1 MVGSLNCKACGT
13 YMAPNARVCLG
24 CGRKRTNIKRILA
37 LVVGVEFAALAAGVY
52 WWKMPRPHTPELQHL
67 AADDATISN
76 MTYRGG
82 WMFYTTHDGAIGDLT
97 KHARLISNPG
107 PTANARESK
116 ATLELRDSATYGKVV
131 LISFPAVLSACRTN
145 RCAMTA
151 VFDKDQGQPY
161 DITLNEDTDTTT
173 VEVPQFDAFVSH
185 LQQAHDLAVTIAL
198 GTASDI
204 VLRFTVAGFGWAEN
218 DVPVRQAASHA

>member
-1 MVGSLNCKACGT
+1 MVGSLSCKACGA
-13 YMAPNARVCLG
+13 YVAPNSKACPS
-24 CGRKRTNIKRILA
+24 CGKKRRSVKRILA

-52 WWKMPRPHTPELQHL
+52 WWKMPRPHAPELQTL
-67 AADDATISN
+67 AAADATISD

-82 WMFYTTHDGAIGDLT
+82 WMFYTTHDGAVNDLT

-107 PTANARESK
+107 TSENSADSK

-131 LISFPAVLSACRTN
+131 LISFPAVASACRTN

-151 VFDKDQGQPY
+151 VFDKNDAQPY

-173 VEVPQFDAFVSH
+173 VEVPQFDSFVGH
-185 LQQAHDLAVTIAL
+185 LQQAHDLALTIAL
-198 GTASDI
+198 GTAKDI

-218 DVPVRQAASHA
+218 NVPVRTAASHV